1 MAFDLV
7 VRNGVVI
14 DGTGALSPGP
24 TTPLEVPLHRRTP
37 VVRALAPAENDHPFN
52 FLTPSVP
59 ALTAFSRAVAAA
71 HGGRIFIVSVRLA
84 ANPTG
89 PSLTP
94 SALPGGYVRCS
105 QRRYEGFVITLVTV
119 YSRDCVSS

>member
-71 HGGRIFIVSVRLA
+71 HGGETVPAAAPLGRIQPVPLA
-84 ANPTG
+84 LTCVVFPVG
-89 PSLTP
+89 PLREG
-94 SALPGGYVRCS
+94 PGGWICA
-105 QRRYEGFVITLVTV
+105 
-119 YSRDCVSS
+119 